1 MQFENVRE
9 ALEFLLDINSQSS
22 AVTNQD
28 NQPASVED
36 MKELNME
43 ALANVADLLGM
54 SDLYLDDWGGNQHEN
69 EM

>member
-54 SDLYLDDWGGNQHEN
+54 SDLYLDD
-69 EM
+69 

>member
-1 MQFENVRE
+1 MEFESLRE

-22 AVTNQD
+22 EVTNQD

-43 ALANVADLLGM
+43 ALVNVADLLGI
-54 SDLYLDDWGGNQHEN
+54 SDLYLDD
-69 EM
+69 

>member
-1 MQFENVRE
+1 MEFENLRE
-9 ALEFLLDINSQSS
+9 ALEFLNDINSPSS

-36 MKELNME
+36 MKELNTE

-54 SDLYLDDWGGNQHEN
+54 SDLYKKCYNY
-69 EM
+69 

>member
-1 MQFENVRE
+1 MEFESLRE

-28 NQPASVED
+28 NQPASVDD

-43 ALANVADLLGM
+43 ALVSMADLVGV
-54 SDLYLDDWGGNQHEN
+54 SELYLDD
-69 EM
+69 

>member
-1 MQFENVRE
+1 MQFESVRE

-28 NQPASVED
+28 NQPASVAD

-43 ALANVADLLGM
+43 ALVSMADLAGM
-54 SDLYLDDWGGNQHEN
+54 SDLYLDD
-69 EM
+69 

>member
-1 MQFENVRE
+1 MEFENLRE
-9 ALEFLLDINSQSS
+9 ALEFLFDINSKSS

-43 ALANVADLLGM
+43 ALVSMADLVGM
-54 SDLYLDDWGGNQHEN
+54 SDLYLDD
-69 EM
+69 

>member
-1 MQFENVRE
+1 MQFESVRE
-9 ALEFLLDINSQSS
+9 TLEFLFDINSKSS

-28 NQPASVED
+28 NQPASVDD

-54 SDLYLDDWGGNQHEN
+54 SDLYLND
-69 EM
+69 

>member
-1 MQFENVRE
+1 MQFESVRE
-9 ALEFLLDINSQSS
+9 TLEFLFDINSKSS

-28 NQPASVED
+28 NQPASVDD

-54 SDLYLDDWGGNQHEN
+54 SDLYLDD
-69 EM
+69 

>member
-1 MQFENVRE
+1 MEFKSVRE
-9 ALEFLLDINSQSS
+9 ALEFLIDINSQSS

-54 SDLYLDDWGGNQHEN
+54 SDLYLDD
-69 EM
+69 

>member
-1 MQFENVRE
+1 MEFKDLRE
-9 ALEFLLDINSQSS
+9 ALEFLLDINSPSS

-43 ALANVADLLGM
+43 ALVSMADLVGV
-54 SDLYLDDWGGNQHEN
+54 SELYLDDQPA
-69 EM
+69 